1 MTTPRISAYLW
12 TCHRCRTKRIW
23 PFERHP
29 SPATV
34 KRARAEADRRLR
46 CERCGERGVLGCFWE
61 NDWGGEDQLAARVE
75 QAPACSKGRSR
86 NLQGCHSTLATVS
99 TRP

>member
-29 SPATV
+29 SPSAV
-34 KRARAEADRRLR
+34 KRARSEANRRLR
-46 CERCGERGVLGCFWE
+46 CERCGERGDLECFWT
-61 NDWGGEDQLAARVE
+61 NGWGGEDQLAA
-75 QAPACSKGRSR
+75 QIACARKP
-86 NLQGCHSTLATVS
+86 CAT
-99 TRP
+99 